1 MRPASSSAEES
12 IEPLVRRVFVAI
24 YLIVVILGLFDGP
37 LARYLFS
44 HGFVD
49 DPVGSRYLRAT
60 RIFWTIGLPFAPMF
74 MIVFGYYVWR
84 RLCPIAVFTKLAA
97 RIPRAKQRRVP
108 PWFERWGYMVIFGLM
123 YFSLGIRM
131 LATNGSGVFLGVFL
145 LLVLGGAFVT
155 GLLFTG
161 KTWCNFIC
169 PIGLIEKV
177 YLEPTGMGPGAKA
190 QNSQCKKCT
199 ACKRHCP
206 DIDVEM
212 GYWKEKDI
220 LSRRMATYGWPGL
233 VFAFYW
239 AFWTYRGTWDYYF
252 SGAWTRE
259 PNEWKNA
266 FGPGFFF
273 APWVP
278 KFIAMYIALAVP
290 TLLSWALFF
299 GLERFLRKRYGDE
312 RGTHYTLS
320 LAAFAAF
327 NIFYLFAGQPTWRRL
342 YIAGVQ
348 VGPYLISFLAITLS
362 AWFFLRR
369 APRREDEAVQ
379 ERFAKRFVARWQW
392 KDEKPPEDLREAFY
406 VIKRKEQEKEV
417 GLRVYADTIREL
429 MSEGVITRT
438 ELRII
443 EQVRAQFNISDA
455 DHEKVLQQ
463 LEISDRQLFDPN
475 VAVSAEERL
484 QEQGYRLALRTL
496 LLRGANKRDIDNLRR
511 EYGIAPDAHQRIVD
525 EITGKGGGHRQ
536 TVEDLLARIEDLR
549 AVYRAL
555 CGFVIGPSLE
565 FLSLVLLKRQDRLV
579 DHMLDVLSLMGMGDV
594 IRTQRARLFDQ
605 DKVSRASAI
614 DALLAA
620 GDADLMARVVPILE
634 ERVPSYD
641 SRVQIDDEQKE
652 RVLDALASEHDPF
665 VRAGAMLASALP
677 GETPSPASIER
688 LLSGMNDEDALVREA
703 AIQALPTGWGMAAG
717 AQMNDMTRDGAGV
730 ARRLGTGAAVGGS
743 AALAASPGAVPTAM
757 AAGMKGPQPP
767 NLTGLSGPGGGPQP
781 PNLPMGM
788 GPGLAGAPGMKG
800 PQPPNLPMGM
810 GPGMPGMAGAPGMK
824 GPQPPNLGGFAGPGG
839 GPVPPMMNFPP
850 PPPAPPP
857 SIDAAPA
864 AKPAL
869 TSSTSQDEKARA
881 EIDDGFTG
889 PQADTMVTGRFAVP
903 RLPTN
908 LGPVCTNLERILFLH
923 CVPLF
928 VDFEPED
935 LLVLARASE
944 ERGYPEGTVLFKQG
958 DVGDEVFVIISGRVQ
973 LVYSETGGD
982 RTATTL
988 GPGDCIGEMSVI
1000 DGSLRSNTAVVTGVN
1015 TRVLAIAGD
1024 TFRRFVE
1031 ERAHVSGK
1039 IIGVLAN
1046 RLRQLSDR
1054 ADQALPK
1061 MGLSSADSMSAI
1073 LS

>member
-1 MRPASSSAEES
+1 
-12 IEPLVRRVFVAI
+12 
-24 YLIVVILGLFDGP
+24 
-37 LARYLFS
+37 
-44 HGFVD
+44 
-49 DPVGSRYLRAT
+49 
-60 RIFWTIGLPFAPMF
+60 
-74 MIVFGYYVWR
+74 
-84 RLCPIAVFTKLAA
+84 
-97 RIPRAKQRRVP
+97 
-108 PWFERWGYMVIFGLM
+108 
-123 YFSLGIRM
+123 
-131 LATNGSGVFLGVFL
+131 
-145 LLVLGGAFVT
+145 
-155 GLLFTG
+155 
-161 KTWCNFIC
+161 
-169 PIGLIEKV
+169 
-177 YLEPTGMGPGAKA
+177 
-190 QNSQCKKCT
+190 
-199 ACKRHCP
+199 
-206 DIDVEM
+206 
-212 GYWKEKDI
+212 
-220 LSRRMATYGWPGL
+220 

-239 AFWTYRGTWDYYF
+239 AYWTYRGSWDYYF
-252 SGAWTRE
+252 SGIWTRE
-259 PNEWKNA
+259 PSEWKNF

-320 LAAFAAF
+320 VAAFAAF

-342 YIAGVQ
+342 YIAGAQ
-348 VGPYLISFLAITLS
+348 VGPYLMAFLSISLS

-620 GDADLMARVVPILE
+620 GDAELMARVVPILE

-717 AQMNDMTRDGAGV
+717 AQMSDMTRDGAGV
-730 ARRLGTGAAVGGS
+730 ARRLGAAGAAGGS
-743 AALAASPGAVPTAM
+743 AGLAVSPGAAPAAS

-767 NLTGLSGPGGGPQP
+767 NLTGLSGPGGGPQPPSLPMGMGPGMAGAPGMKGPQPPNLPMGMGPGLAGAPGMKGPQP

-810 GPGMPGMAGAPGMK
+810 GPGMPGLAGAPGMK

-864 AKPAL
+864 AKPAP

-881 EIDDGFTG
+881 EIDDGFSG

-982 RTATTL
+982 RAATTL

-1061 MGLSSADSMSAI
+1061 LGLSSADSMSAI